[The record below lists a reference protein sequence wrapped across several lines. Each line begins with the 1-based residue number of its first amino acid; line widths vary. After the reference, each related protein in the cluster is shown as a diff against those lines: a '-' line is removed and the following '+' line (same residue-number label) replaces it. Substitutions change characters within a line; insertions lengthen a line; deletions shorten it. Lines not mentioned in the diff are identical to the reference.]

1 MLDVFLFRAFEAF
14 LNGRPCLLLEGQAC
28 EADIVAS
35 RIGQDN
41 EVEPKEPTEPR
52 GEWRSPFTQV
62 LNSSACQRL
71 LVVPNEE
78 LKTNGQGLYS
88 RLWCIWEIKVAADAG
103 LPIIILPDRSS
114 DEHLLGKS
122 IISSRNARCGN
133 PFCPMNKDELLI
145 RAAIARMPP
154 ESNRS
159 SAYAFFGICFCTSY
173 GAVVGGGVSEG
184 TRATTLPTSRT
195 LEAMDVQSEARSL
208 LSAWLRHEE
217 EAADLRSLAT
227 SAHLRSDGYSEAPKM
242 NLAKEDAKWNAY
254 KTVENRL
261 RAVRVDVSDGALAE
275 DVDVALRLLAQRRRE
290 QCEAKA
296 MARAPRAPTRSVPA
310 GSDPALRM
318 EARHQARDAAR
329 HAVRAGRHGTRAS
342 RVRAASAG
350 RGVAGN
356 SFVP

>member
-1 MLDVFLFRAFEAF
+1 MAREGLRYYELSRNGGPRPQRLPDGTWVPARFWGIHRKELRQLYAASCEDEFWRDHLDVTEYVNHFATWCGAGSDFFDFHDPVMLVKPRTAGTEMGYA
-14 LNGRPCLLLEGQAC
+14 LM
-28 EADIVAS
+28 VH
-35 RIGQDN
+35 QDN
-41 EVEPKEPTEPR
+41 PQEVNLMVSHAWVENAKSFFEDVLKSMFRNEVAFICFLSNFQGTSAEIDAQL
-52 GEWRSPFTQV
+52 GNDIMRSPFTQV

-184 TRATTLPTSRT
+184 PEMSGAERAEL
-195 LEAMDVQSEARSL
+195 VF
-208 LSAWLRHEE
+208 
-217 EAADLRSLAT
+217 AAQLGVALAT
-227 SAHLRSDGYSEAPKM
+227 EKNG
-242 NLAKEDAKWNAY
+242 
-254 KTVENRL
+254 
-261 RAVRVDVSDGALAE
+261 
-275 DVDVALRLLAQRRRE
+275 
-290 QCEAKA
+290 
-296 MARAPRAPTRSVPA
+296 
-310 GSDPALRM
+310 
-318 EARHQARDAAR
+318 
-329 HAVRAGRHGTRAS
+329 
-342 RVRAASAG
+342 
-350 RGVAGN
+350 
-356 SFVP
+356 